1 MGRTRSHD
9 IHLRLDDQEFNKLN
23 EMVSKSIY
31 SREKYIRMV
40 LLEKKQILETPKT
53 YLQFAADLRRL
64 GTELGFFKW
73 TQGLTEDERDRLMEL
88 SGEVFR
94 LVGKLDDEYFYR
106 DAKSYRGCPGDNK
119 ERMDV

>member
-53 YLQFAADLRRL
+53 YLQFARICA
-64 GTELGFFKW
+64 
-73 TQGLTEDERDRLMEL
+73 
-88 SGEVFR
+88 V
-94 LVGKLDDEYFYR
+94 LVRNWAFSNGPKD
-106 DAKSYRGCPGDNK
+106 
-119 ERMDV
+119 